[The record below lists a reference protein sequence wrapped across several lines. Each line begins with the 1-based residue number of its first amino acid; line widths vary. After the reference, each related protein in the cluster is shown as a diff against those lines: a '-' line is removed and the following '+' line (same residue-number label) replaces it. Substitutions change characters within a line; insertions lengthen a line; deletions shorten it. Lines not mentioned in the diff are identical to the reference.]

1 MREDAQRLHAQKT
14 RSSRWLATSYR
25 VLRGLVALT
34 TLLAAAAC
42 ATIFPSAVANRPD
55 GEGYAG
61 VGELMV
67 RIRVMENNSGGWLD
81 GLAPRRN
88 TRATVELRYLGINSA
103 GRAVFERRDVDK
115 LAGAPVASSPGT
127 GPEQPSGSAGIAMPP
142 DTRDILLDL
151 RLARQIRIQGKIIEI
166 VEASDSGVVFRLY

>member
-1 MREDAQRLHAQKT
+1 MREDARRSHAQET
-14 RSSRWLATSYR
+14 RSLR
-25 VLRGLVALT
+25 VLTTSHRLLRQLVTLT

-42 ATIFPSAVANRPD
+42 ATIFPSTVANRPD

-61 VGELMV
+61 VGELIV
-67 RIRVMENNSGGWLD
+67 RIRVMEDNAGGWFD
-81 GLAPRRN
+81 GLMPRKN
-88 TRATVELRYLGINSA
+88 TRATVELRYLGFNSA

-115 LAGAPVASSPGT
+115 LAGAPVAPSPGT
-127 GPEQPSGSAGIAMPP
+127 GPDQPSGSAGMVTPP

>member
-1 MREDAQRLHAQKT
+1 MRKHAQRSCSHKT
-14 RSSRWLATSYR
+14 RSWLVLGASRALR
-25 VLRGLVALT
+25 PLMVLTA
-34 TLLAAAAC
+34 LLAAAAC
-42 ATIFPSAVANRPD
+42 TSLYPSAVANRPD

-61 VGELMV
+61 VGELIV
-67 RIRVMENNSGGWLD
+67 RIRVTEENTGGWFDALT
-81 GLAPRRN
+81 PRKG

-115 LAGAPVASSPGT
+115 LAGAPAVPPSAVVAD
-127 GPEQPSGSAGIAMPP
+127 QQSGSAASGMPP
-142 DTRDILLDL
+142 DSRDILLDL